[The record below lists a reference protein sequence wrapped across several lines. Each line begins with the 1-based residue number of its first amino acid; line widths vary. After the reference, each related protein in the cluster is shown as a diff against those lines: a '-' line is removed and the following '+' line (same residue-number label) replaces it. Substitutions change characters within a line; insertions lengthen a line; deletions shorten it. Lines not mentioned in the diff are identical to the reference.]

1 MKHFGLIIWL
11 IIASITVNAQD
22 KDSTFTKKSV
32 KSTQIDILFS
42 YYEQDGSHSAV
53 TGGVGT
59 EKLSVYLNKLNITHA
74 IDSFNT
80 VLLEGGID
88 IISSAST
95 DNIDMVVSSAS
106 AEDNRLWVSIGYQRL
121 LKNKRQ
127 LIGAKPSFSIES
139 DYLSLGLMAWWNN
152 RNELNNWRYG
162 ITAQFFADDLRWGRL
177 NEKYRRPVTLVYPE
191 ELRDSVWFDIYMRY
205 SYNLNF
211 DIQHDI
217 NRRMSVGIFP
227 GLIYQQGLLSTPFH
241 RFYFVGASDA
251 VVENLPRQRFKFPLG
266 VQLNSFIGARTVLQF
281 YYRYYYDN
289 FEIHAHTINLE
300 TPIKLLPQLT
310 FTPFVRFYAQTG
322 SKYFFPYQSAIQIED
337 FFTSDYDLSKFTSIK
352 LGVGLK
358 LLSIRNSYFKQVNL
372 RYAYYSRSDGLYFN
386 QVSSYIGLGSK

>member
-1 MKHFGLIIWL
+1 MKCFRLSILL
-11 IIASITVNAQD
+11 IIASITVKAQEQ
-22 KDSTFTKKSV
+22 DSIFTKKSV

-42 YYEQDGSHSAV
+42 YYEQDGNHSAV
-53 TGGVGT
+53 TGGIGT

-106 AEDNRLWVSIGYQRL
+106 AEDNRLWVSIGYQRS

-127 LIGAKPSFSIES
+127 IIGVKPSFSLES
-139 DYLSLGLMAWWNN
+139 DYLSLGIMAWWNS

-162 ITAQFFADDLRWGRL
+162 ITAQYFADDLRWGRL
-177 NEKYRRPVTLVYPE
+177 NEKYRRPETLVYPE
-191 ELRDSVWFDIYMRY
+191 ELRDSIWFDIYMRY
-205 SYNLNF
+205 SYNINL

-217 NRRMSVGIFP
+217 NRRMSIGIFP

-241 RFYFVGASDA
+241 RVYFSGASQA

-266 VQLNSFIGARTVLQF
+266 VQLNSFVGARAVLQF

-289 FEIHAHTINLE
+289 FGIHAHTLNLE

-310 FTPFVRFYAQTG
+310 FTPFIRFYTQTG
-322 SKYFFPYQSAIQIED
+322 SKHFFSYQTANPTED
-337 FFTSDYDLSKFTSIK
+337 FFTSDYDLSKFNSIK
-352 LGVGLK
+352 FGLGLK
-358 LLSIRNSYFKQVNL
+358 LLNIRNSFFKQIDF
-372 RYAYYSRSDGLYFN
+372 RYSYYNRSDGLYFN
-386 QVSSYIGLGSK
+386 QLSTYIGLGTK